1 MKYMYTALIAPMED
15 GSGYT
20 VSVPDLPG
28 CVTSGKDIMDAMD
41 EIADAMGGYL
51 CVQEDERLPIPEAT
65 RPEDICQGPGEVC
78 YLVPVDTVRFRRETD
93 SRAVRKNVSL
103 PAWMAKMAE
112 EQNVNCSQLLQDAL
126 RAKLGII

>member
-1 MKYMYTALIAPMED
+1 MKYMYTALITPMED
-15 GSGYT
+15 GSGYA

-28 CVTSGKDIMDAMD
+28 CVTSGKDIMEAME

-65 RPEDICQGPGEVC
+65 RPEDICHGPGEVC

-103 PAWMAKMAE
+103 PAWMAKMAD
-112 EQNVNCSQLLQDAL
+112 EQNVNCSKLLQDAL
-126 RAKLGII
+126 KARLGII